1 MPSSGSTS
9 SCRRFPVRGWCLW
22 SGAKAAPPGG
32 RGVAM
37 AFVEIDGL
45 LVRLFDSPV
54 GHAFT
59 FTPAFS
65 FFVDVSSVADHELIH
80 AALAD
85 GGTVLM
91 APADHGF
98 SQWFSW
104 VQDRYGV
111 SWQLNVGMTGTL
123 CRGRLLAHRFTEWAT
138 VGGVRQASAVT
149 DGTPDA
155 LPCGPLRRRAY
166 AATGA
171 TPGGAGSAPGRRA
184 HRRPGP
190 GRSGRPACPAHREP
204 HRAHHRLLPRTCAWR
219 GERADPQYRGES
231 GRTGAQGRCGR
242 RGPGGEARML
252 RAVLPKGMDG
262 KPVAIEEPEIPC
274 STPRC

>member
-1 MPSSGSTS
+1 MRPAHDRWHAVAVTTTPFLMFQGDAEQWLDLVLSTVPGSRLVS
-9 SCRRFPVRGWCLW
+9 MERREG
-22 SGAKAAPPGG
+22 GAAGVEG
-32 RGVAM
+32 GVAM

-111 SWQLNVGMTGTL
+111 SWQLNV
-123 CRGRLLAHRFTEWAT
+123 A
-138 VGGVRQASAVT
+138 
-149 DGTPDA
+149 
-155 LPCGPLRRRAY
+155 
-166 AATGA
+166 
-171 TPGGAGSAPGRRA
+171 
-184 HRRPGP
+184 
-190 GRSGRPACPAHREP
+190 
-204 HRAHHRLLPRTCAWR
+204 
-219 GERADPQYRGES
+219 
-231 GRTGAQGRCGR
+231 
-242 RGPGGEARML
+242 
-252 RAVLPKGMDG
+252 
-262 KPVAIEEPEIPC
+262 
-274 STPRC
+274 